1 MKMKIKTIITELALF
16 LAWGLLMLFTII
28 GGTAWLLSTL

>member
-1 MKMKIKTIITELALF
+1 MKIKTIITELSLFLIWGMLALF
-16 LAWGLLMLFTII
+16 VIF